1 MRLLE
6 EDAADVRHRVRRAL
20 RHRLVHR
27 VGEDVL
33 QLVLLDVLGDLARRI
48 DLLARHDVV
57 RSDWG
62 VEAFFRNI
70 G

>member
-1 MRLLE
+1 VRLLE

-33 QLVLLDVLGDLARRI
+33 QLVLLDVLGDLARRV
-48 DLLARHDVV
+48 DLLARHDGESQI
-57 RSDWG
+57 RLRREKKS
-62 VEAFFRNI
+62 R
-70 G
+70 